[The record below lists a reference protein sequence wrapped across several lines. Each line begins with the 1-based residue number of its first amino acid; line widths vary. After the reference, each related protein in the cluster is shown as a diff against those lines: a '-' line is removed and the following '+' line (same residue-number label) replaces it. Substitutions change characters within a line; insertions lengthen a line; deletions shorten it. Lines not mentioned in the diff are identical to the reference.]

1 MREEEP
7 ASPSSPTGCTQHPT
21 FAGCTRDDIVALLC
35 AGKRTAIPAQWA
47 FVQEQTPADAA
58 YVLLEGNARVFRNGV
73 PIADLES
80 GDIVGETGLLNG
92 TLRNATVTSL
102 EPLKALR
109 IDQDR
114 FAELLWRRPNVRD
127 AFTSVS
133 RRTARRQLIA
143 RQLIAQRR
151 GARTARAASPAD
163 RPAARPTRCGWPGGS
178 AGSARSPTC
187 AAPLHSAG
195 GASISRASA

>member
-1 MREEEP
+1 MTDQSGVP
-7 ASPSSPTGCTQHPT
+7 AGIDQLAELRANRAVEKHSKKSHFATLADRLHEHPVFT
-21 FAGCTRDDIVALLC
+21 ECSRDDIIALLL

-73 PIADLES
+73 PVADLRP

-114 FAELLWRRPNVRD
+114 FAELMWRRPNVRD
-127 AFTSVS
+127 AFRHVS
-133 RRTARRQLIA
+133 DAR
-143 RQLIAQRR
+143 
-151 GARTARAASPAD
+151 RAAS
-163 RPAARPTRCGWPGGS
+163 
-178 AGSARSPTC
+178 
-187 AAPLHSAG
+187 
-195 GASISRASA
+195 